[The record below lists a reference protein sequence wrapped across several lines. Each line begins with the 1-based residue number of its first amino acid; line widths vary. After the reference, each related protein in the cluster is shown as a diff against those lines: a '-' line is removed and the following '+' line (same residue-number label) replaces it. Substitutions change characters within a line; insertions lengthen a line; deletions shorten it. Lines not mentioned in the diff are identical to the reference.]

1 MPNDKIPNSTI
12 AKYLAKIAGH
22 DVPVP
27 ENPKS
32 VNAQYLKEIVEH
44 LEAISNIGR
53 YLSTWDCTTG
63 LPSTNPQTLP
73 YNYRTGD
80 YYIVGEIA
88 AQGGTN
94 YMPDGAT
101 YDGTASTVEDSS
113 EIAVADMYR
122 FDGTSWELLKF
133 SLALNAYVK
142 KSDIT
147 HETWTFTLDDDTEVT
162 KEVVL
167 WNSQG

>member
-1 MPNDKIPNSTI
+1 MPNENPKSTI

-22 DVPVP
+22 DVDVP

-32 VNAQYLKEIVEH
+32 VNAQLLKEVVAR
-44 LEAISNIGR
+44 LEAMGNIGR

-63 LPSTNPQTLP
+63 LPGTNPQTNP
-73 YNYRTGD
+73 YSYTTGD
-80 YYIVGEIA
+80 YFVVSKIGE
-88 AQGGTN
+88 TN
-94 YMPDGAT
+94 YMPSGSS
-101 YDGTASTVEDSS
+101 YDRTASTTVDASDV
-113 EIAVADMYR
+113 AVADMYR
-122 FDGTSWELLKF
+122 YDGTTWELLKF
-133 SLALNAYVK
+133 SLALYAYVK

-167 WNSQG
+167 WNS